1 LKRLRLTRREYRK
14 SVDSSRPL
22 SSDHSTHS
30 HQFMVFVNK
39 ALLPSEIHLIRFFF
53 ISRHLS
59 SSSRRR
65 KIIAS
70 FFVIKTRFKCAKSV
84 QSSSELP
91 QLCNEIVEM
100 AKKAESET
108 KKVEVSQDEEPNLKG
123 DYGNVFLLFL
133 LYCLQGD
140 SRHLAF
146 GRDFRQLSSFQESQ
160 WASPTR

>member
-1 LKRLRLTRREYRK
+1 
-14 SVDSSRPL
+14 
-22 SSDHSTHS
+22 
-30 HQFMVFVNK
+30 MVFVNK
-39 ALLPSEIHLIRFFF
+39 ALLPSEIHLIRFFY
-53 ISRHLS
+53 LS
-59 SSSRRR
+59 SSV
-65 KIIAS
+65 IIVTTTQDYRE

-84 QSSSELP
+84 QSSSEFP